1 MARISASEPPK
12 ALSLRHEQLPTDA
25 NLSPTTRGRWLA
37 SLCALAIIIGVA
49 LVTVP
54 GDGRFA
60 SILQNS
66 GHGPAFALLT
76 YLILRFIPP
85 RIGAKSTARAIL
97 SKAAIALGL
106 AVTLGATTELVQKVL
121 GRDAELADIIH
132 DAYGATFTVAL
143 WISAQARS
151 AVWSLASATVGAAA
165 FLAWLM
171 PLLVCGAAYWHRDQR
186 FPALTYFGEP
196 LDTYFIKRG
205 EAEWHVVNFEQYRV
219 LQVALDHGQWPGI
232 SLDEPVPDWSRYE
245 RLIIDLSN
253 TSPGALTLE
262 LRINDLHH
270 DGSYA
275 DRFNTA
281 FEITTKERRVVEI
294 DLHEVARAPAG
305 RRMNMKEISEL
316 TLFHNGPAPGGSF
329 LVHRILLR

>member
-1 MARISASEPPK
+1 M
-12 ALSLRHEQLPTDA
+12 
-25 NLSPTTRGRWLA
+25 
-37 SLCALAIIIGVA
+37 

-60 SILQNS
+60 RVLQNS

-76 YLILRFIPP
+76 YLLLRFSPP
-85 RIGAKSTARAIL
+85 RIGAKSTARTIL

-106 AVTLGATTELVQKVL
+106 ALTLGATTELVQKVL

-143 WISAQARS
+143 WISVQARS
-151 AVWSLASATVGAAA
+151 VAWSLTSTTVGAAA

-196 LDTYFIKRG
+196 LDTYFMKRG
-205 EAEWHVVNFEQYRV
+205 EAEWHVVNFEQHRA
-219 LQVALDHGQWPGI
+219 LQVTLDHGQWPGI
-232 SLDEPVPDWSRYE
+232 SLDEPVPDWSRYGW
-245 RLIIDLSN
+245 LIIDLSN
-253 TSPGALTLE
+253 TSPGSLMLE

-281 FEITTKERRVVEI
+281 FEFASEERRVLQI
-294 DLHEVARAPAG
+294 DLHQVAQAPAG
-305 RRMNMKEISEL
+305 RRMYMNEISEL
-316 TLFHNGPAPGGSF
+316 TLFHNGPALGSSF